1 MVYSQRLLNDY
12 WFTKTHFPQGESTK
26 GILESASF
34 QAAQR
39 KSNVERMSL
48 GMHTLNSR
56 DIVLSITQATERR
69 YLLARSRVA
78 IGDLR
83 DSLHGPTIIIT

>member
-1 MVYSQRLLNDY
+1 MEEQHGKK
-12 WFTKTHFPQGESTK
+12 W
-26 GILESASF
+26 
-34 QAAQR
+34 
-39 KSNVERMSL
+39 L
-48 GMHTLNSR
+48 GLHILNSR

-83 DSLHGPTIIIT
+83 DSLQCLDCTVVSYIFDSAVFKSKPFGCRSALSLCN